1 MNCPYCG
8 FEDSKVIDSRASE
21 GGIRRRRQ
29 CFACGQRFSTIER
42 TELGVLLVA
51 KKDGRREEFSRDKI
65 LLGVRRACEKRPI
78 PLGAIEAL
86 VDDVEARVHAL
97 GKAEVPTRFIGEL
110 VMERLRE
117 LDDVAYIRFAS
128 VYRAFRDV
136 EDLKEELAALERGRT
151 PATASQQLPLLP
163 TETLEGA
170 SPTRRRRGR
179 LRAVPGGAKPASTRT
194 QRPNALRDRRSQAD
208 GQSDARASAGT

>member
-8 FEDSKVIDSRASE
+8 FEDSKVIDSRAGE

-29 CFACGQRFSTIER
+29 CLSCGQRFSTIER

-86 VDDVEARVHAL
+86 VDDIEERVHAL

-110 VMERLRE
+110 VMERLRD

-151 PATASQQLPLLP
+151 PTTPSQQLPLLP
-163 TETLEGA
+163 TEALEGA
-170 SPTRRRRGR
+170 KPPRRPRRAR
-179 LRAVPGGAKPASTRT
+179 LRAVPAGGPAAGPQPTATAKKPA
-194 QRPNALRDRRSQAD
+194 RSV
-208 GQSDARASAGT
+208 G

>member
-8 FEDSKVIDSRASE
+8 FEDSRVIDSRASE

-29 CFACGQRFSTIER
+29 CLSCGQRFSTIER

-86 VDDVEARVHAL
+86 VDDIEARVHAL

-117 LDDVAYIRFAS
+117 LDEVAYIRFAS

-163 TETLEGA
+163 TEALEGA
-170 SPTRRRRGR
+170 PRSPRRSRAR
-179 LRAVPGGAKPASTRT
+179 LRAVPGGAKGGAQRQPA
-194 QRPNALRDRRSQAD
+194 AIGKKQA
-208 GQSDARASAGT
+208 RSAG

>member
-29 CFACGQRFSTIER
+29 CLACGQRFSTIER

-65 LLGVRRACEKRPI
+65 LSGVRRACEKRPI

-86 VDDVEARVHAL
+86 VDDIEARVHAL

-110 VMERLRE
+110 VMERLRD

-136 EDLKEELAALERGRT
+136 EDLKEELAALERART
-151 PATASQQLPLLP
+151 PTTSSQQLPLLP
-163 TETLEGA
+163 TE
-170 SPTRRRRGR
+170 
-179 LRAVPGGAKPASTRT
+179 
-194 QRPNALRDRRSQAD
+194 AL
-208 GQSDARASAGT
+208 

>member
-29 CFACGQRFSTIER
+29 CLACGQRFSTIER

-86 VDDVEARVHAL
+86 VDDIEARVHAL

-110 VMERLRE
+110 VMERLRD

-136 EDLKEELAALERGRT
+136 EDLKEELASLERART
-151 PATASQQLPLLP
+151 PATSNQQLPLLP
-163 TETLEGA
+163 AETLEGA
-170 SPTRRRRGR
+170 TPPRRRRAR
-179 LRAVPGGAKPASTRT
+179 LRAVPDDPRPSAHRKPDATDKK
-194 QRPNALRDRRSQAD
+194 QARSV
-208 GQSDARASAGT
+208 G

>member
-1 MNCPYCG
+1 MVLGSAKMNCPYCG

-29 CFACGQRFSTIER
+29 CLACGQRFSTIER

-86 VDDVEARVHAL
+86 VDDIEARVHAL
-97 GKAEVPTRFIGEL
+97 GKAEVPTRLIGEL
-110 VMERLRE
+110 VMERLRD

-136 EDLKEELAALERGRT
+136 DDLKEELAALERGRV
-151 PATASQQLPLLP
+151 PATSSQQLPLLP
-163 TETLEGA
+163 TEAMEGA
-170 SPTRRRRGR
+170 TSRRPRRPR
-179 LRAVPGGAKPASTRT
+179 LRAVPGGPAAIASPRPIATDKKPARST
-194 QRPNALRDRRSQAD
+194 
-208 GQSDARASAGT
+208 G

>member
-29 CFACGQRFSTIER
+29 CLACGQRFSTIER

-65 LLGVRRACEKRPI
+65 LSGVRRACEKRPI

-86 VDDVEARVHAL
+86 VDDIEERVHAL

-110 VMERLRE
+110 VMERLRD

-136 EDLKEELAALERGRT
+136 EDLKEELASLERGRT
-151 PATASQQLPLLP
+151 PTTSSQQLPLLRRG
-163 TETLEGA
+163 LEGA
-170 SPTRRRRGR
+170 KPPRRPR
-179 LRAVPGGAKPASTRT
+179 LRAVPGRAPAKPTTSAKK
-194 QRPNALRDRRSQAD
+194 QA
-208 GQSDARASAGT
+208 RSAG